1 MAVVLPTRG
10 TGAPLV
16 RLTHRASVVMSRGMN
31 NILVRNMSQPRF
43 LLPREG
49 VLRAISPPPP
59 QLSFESVVS
68 WRAKRL
74 RRLAA
79 VPTAASADRHS
90 ARIERTSAAEDF
102 LLELDSHG
110 ASMDNYSPDI
120 LADTLREGRRMV
132 VMRCHERYRHILPDI
147 LELMLGD
154 AEEQRQ
160 DAGSQISYRFEVA
173 TSAGEPERGVAG
185 QTLRDMVNRRIP
197 LACGQLVWLGCCAVP
212 AGRTPATAGKM
223 GLII

>member
-1 MAVVLPTRG
+1 M
-10 TGAPLV
+10 
-16 RLTHRASVVMSRGMN
+16 
-31 NILVRNMSQPRF
+31 LVRNMSQPRF

-59 QLSFESVVS
+59 QLSFEPVVS

-79 VPTAASADRHS
+79 VPTAASAERHS
-90 ARIERTSAAEDF
+90 AQIERTSAAEDF

-110 ASMDNYSPDI
+110 EWMDNYSPDI

-132 VMRCHERYRHILPDI
+132 VMRCHERDRHILPDI
-147 LELMLGD
+147 LELMLSAG
-154 AEEQRQ
+154 EVQQQ
-160 DAGSQISYRFEVA
+160 DVGSQSSYRFEVA

-197 LACGQLVWLGCCAVP
+197 FSLRSTCLAGLLHGAGWTHPSNGGGKGGPNYMIRCCSA
-212 AGRTPATAGKM
+212 
-223 GLII
+223 